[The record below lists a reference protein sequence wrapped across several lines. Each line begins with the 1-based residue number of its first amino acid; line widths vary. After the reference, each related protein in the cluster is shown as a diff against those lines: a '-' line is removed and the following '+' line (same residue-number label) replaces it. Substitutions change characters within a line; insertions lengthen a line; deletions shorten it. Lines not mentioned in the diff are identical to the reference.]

1 MKAEIK
7 RNFQAILINPE
18 LPPKLLT
25 DTLRT
30 IRYSYRQTDPD
41 VIELV
46 SLAASMGIAEPDK
59 TNAGGAG
66 LASYEYCPGP
76 LTDPCGHQLNPALA
90 NSD

>member
-18 LPPKLLT
+18 LPPKVLT

-59 TNAGGAG
+59 TNAGGVG

-90 NSD
+90 NND